1 MPEGPEIRI
10 AADKIEGAIIQR
22 PLLEVSFGLPDLKGY
37 EDIFT
42 GQTVKAIQTK
52 GKALLTHF
60 DNDLTIYSHNQLYGK
75 WYITDS
81 YTYPKT
87 NRQLRLALHTEDKS
101 ALLYSASD
109 IQVLKTIDVP
119 THPFVKKVGPDVLSE
134 DVSANELKMHMED
147 KRFFRRQLGGLL
159 LDQAFIAGIGNYLRT
174 EILFVTGIHPAKR
187 PCDVTDDQRLMIAKA
202 VIELMERS
210 YHTRGLTLDPDIVA
224 RKKAAG
230 ETRSHYRH
238 FAFNRHMEPCYQCG
252 GPIEK
257 MNVASRRLYLCPTC
271 QPETVTI

>member
-10 AADKIEGAIIQR
+10 AADQVEKAVIMK
-22 PLLEVSFGLPDLKGY
+22 PLLEVRFGLPDLKSYDEWFAGNK
-37 EDIFT
+37 
-42 GQTVKAIQTK
+42 VKAIQTK

-60 DNDLTIYSHNQLYGK
+60 DNGYTIYSHNQLYGK
-75 WYITDS
+75 WYVTDS
-81 YTYPKT
+81 FTYPKT

-109 IQVLKTIDVP
+109 IQVLKTEDVP
-119 THPFVKKVGPDVLSE
+119 MHPFVKKVGPDVLSE
-134 DVSANELKMHMED
+134 DVTAYDLKLHMED
-147 KRFFRRQLGGLL
+147 QRFFRRNLGGLL
-159 LDQAFIAGIGNYLRT
+159 LDQAFVAGIGNYLRT

-187 PCDVTDDQRLMIAKA
+187 PFDLSAEKRYELAKA
-202 VIELMERS
+202 VIQLMERA
-210 YHTRGLTLDPDIVA
+210 YRTKGITLDPEIVA

-230 ETRSHYRH
+230 EPRSQYRH

-257 MNVASRRLYLCPTC
+257 INVASRRLYVCPRC
-271 QPETVTI
+271 QPN